1 MMPPVPS
8 IGRGLTP
15 AEIESYD
22 VITGDLARRVRIVE
36 VPALPGQYVGMTLG
50 RYVLLAKHVPDD
62 GSSTLLAHEL
72 VHVRQWAEL
81 GVAGFSGR
89 YVLSFLA
96 GLRANRRW
104 MAAYHSIEAE
114 EEARRETTDWLRR
127 RTRRRLEQDG
137 SGHDRSSP
145 GDGGQR

>member
-1 MMPPVPS
+1 MIPAVPA

-15 AEIESYD
+15 AEVESYD
-22 VITGDLARRVRIVE
+22 MITGDLARQVRIVE
-36 VPALPGQYVGMTLG
+36 IPALPGQYVGMTLG
-50 RYVLLAKHVPDD
+50 RYVLLAKRVPDD

-104 MAAYHSIEAE
+104 MAAYHSIDAE
-114 EEARRETTDWLRR
+114 EEARREATDWLRR
-127 RTRRRLEQDG
+127 RTRRQLEQDG
-137 SGHDRSSP
+137 SGYESASP
-145 GDGGQR
+145 GDGGER